1 MVLEF
6 KPVQC
11 PGPGIPHK
19 HLTCS
24 HHTLRLCPQN
34 THHPLFPTRWCSGSN
49 SPLYNIRTSKLI
61 KGPGLFRLLRVVPDF
76 SSKLALVRFRRER
89 EHIKESSDITIHFY
103 YNPVKLSPLH
113 YWRKPNN
120 NLVTHTNKLAFL
132 IFAESLVSLLWE
144 QLQNIKSKWDP
155 CVWQYLSCKWLTLCM
170 ELFPVSVDVQMFEVI
185 FNISNSTCDH
195 ITLHTCVY
203 FYFRHCK
210 FRQEPLPRVVVRVRQ
225 RVWVLSDW
233 LRVCEGDLHWR
244 GRQDRSVQWAS

>member
-89 EHIKESSDITIHFY
+89 EHIKESSNITIHFY
-103 YNPVKLSPLH
+103 YNPVKLSSLH

-120 NLVTHTNKLAFL
+120 NLVTHTNYKQAR
-132 IFAESLVSLLWE
+132 IFCRIARFFIVRTTTKYQVKMRPVCLTIFV
-144 QLQNIKSKWDP
+144 LQVTNIVYGAVPSFGRCP
-155 CVWQYLSCKWLTLCM
+155 NVRG
-170 ELFPVSVDVQMFEVI
+170 
-185 FNISNSTCDH
+185 NI
-195 ITLHTCVY
+195 
-203 FYFRHCK
+203 
-210 FRQEPLPRVVVRVRQ
+210 
-225 RVWVLSDW
+225 
-233 LRVCEGDLHWR
+233 
-244 GRQDRSVQWAS
+244 